1 MNEIDKGLILR
12 FLEFFVSQC
21 DRFGF
26 LALLIIITSLPLT
39 AWRLF
44 IDISEERLPYDDPK
58 FVFAAGFFAFGLA
71 LYYGGDNFATY
82 SYIGEEKSMWDRLT
96 SGRRIWMAI
105 LWLSICLLVDWLYQA
120 LPYLVSAIKTLSSQY
135 VSTVASNADVLPD
148 G

>member
-44 IDISEERLPYDDPK
+44 IDISEERHPYDDPR
-58 FVFAAGFFAFGLA
+58 FLFAAGFFAFGLA

-105 LWLSICLLVDWLYQA
+105 LWLSICLLVGWRYQT
-120 LPYLVSAIKTLSSQY
+120 LP
-135 VSTVASNADVLPD
+135 
-148 G
+148 